1 MTPVAHVG
9 HWLVDLIYVLPLL
22 VMGLLLLGG
31 RIRQRRA
38 DRTRPPDRPG

>member
-22 VMGLLLLGG
+22 VMGAVLAVG

-38 DRTRPPDRPG
+38 ARSRPPERRD